1 MKLDYNK
8 INLTHQKIYNKMK
21 EKRLDIELKD
31 EVMNN
36 IEFDKKDIIE
46 EETKRDIINE
56 LLEYHFNFKDKEEPT
71 ITISV
76 AEWERLINKE
86 EECKEANSM
95 LELIYRYGFDEQNIE
110 FTEKHF
116 EKYAHKFME

>member
-36 IEFDKKDIIE
+36 IEYDKKEVD
-46 EETKRDIINE
+46 D
-56 LLEYHFNFKDKEEPT
+56 FKDTEEPT
-71 ITISV
+71 ITITTS
-76 AEWERLINKE
+76 EWERLKNKE
-86 EECKEANSM
+86 AECKEANSM
-95 LELIYRYGFDEQNIE
+95 LEHIYRFGFDEQNIE

-116 EKYAHKFME
+116 KKYGHKFME